1 MKIKRIILE
10 YKYQILIF
18 ICFIISLFFNA
29 LTVQDYDGIKNYKGI
44 DLFFF
49 GLLSFL
55 GGGILEFLIWMA
67 NPIALASLL
76 FSKKK
81 PKLAISLSIISFAI
95 AVSFTKWNEVL
106 VSENGRTGKIISLD
120 ISYWIWIT
128 VISFTVVL
136 SVYNLVMRLKIK

>member
-1 MKIKRIILE
+1 
-10 YKYQILIF
+10 
-18 ICFIISLFFNA
+18 
-29 LTVQDYDGIKNYKGI
+29 
-44 DLFFF
+44 
-49 GLLSFL
+49 
-55 GGGILEFLIWMA
+55 MA